1 MYQLSHQGILLGLK
15 YKLKLKMLVIKFM
28 VAMEGQRPW
37 EGVWFLTE
45 KAEKPEKVVGK
56 QESNAAFLV

>member
-1 MYQLSHQGILLGLK
+1 MCELSHQGILLGLK

-37 EGVWFLTE
+37 EGLWFLTE
-45 KAEKPEKVVGK
+45 KAEKVIGK